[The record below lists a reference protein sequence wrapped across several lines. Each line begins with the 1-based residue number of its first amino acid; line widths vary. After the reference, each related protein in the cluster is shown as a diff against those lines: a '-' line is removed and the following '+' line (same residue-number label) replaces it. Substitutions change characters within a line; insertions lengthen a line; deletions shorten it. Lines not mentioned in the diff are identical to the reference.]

1 MATLNFN
8 ADQVTLTSLMNTE
21 RPSDTLSRN
30 MIFKILSDTSL
41 FAISS
46 HGKTGKGIEKGGWF
60 SKANT
65 RSRSII
71 MCCGV

>member
-46 HGKTGKGIEKGGWF
+46 HEKTGKGWLK
-60 SKANT
+60 SLN

>member
-30 MIFKILSDTSL
+30 MIFKILSDILYLL
-41 FAISS
+41 FQVMRKLARVL
-46 HGKTGKGIEKGGWF
+46 EKSQRNALCTF
-60 SKANT
+60 HKD
-65 RSRSII
+65 
-71 MCCGV
+71 V